1 MLSTIIVVPFLSGN
15 LLAEE
20 GGDQE
25 WVISFDIQQR
35 NNYIWDGR
43 RTEGTEKLE
52 EEYNELKEIQNR
64 YRLNPNIFII
74 DGYYCTDTH
83 LKTFAPQ
90 IHNQF
95 VELNSK
101 LESLKSDAKLASDS
115 TRLVTL
121 NKEIQQLRALL
132 PPKIDFENYLWHTY
146 CRGLE
151 EDVDARIVVPQADCS
166 CCKGTG
172 KIPCRLCGGKGK
184 VGFYNPSIDV
194 IDPDSK
200 TRKEYRR
207 RDRERNKKYYEHMK
221 EPKRSKKTTRNSS
234 PSMPGMM
241 GSFGRLDGES
251 EKEDRREEILR
262 KKEEDKRIR
271 QAKMEER
278 RRKNKQIECAICK
291 GRGWCACPNC
301 VLVDKP
307 QYATSA
313 KILYMPRWGKLKSEK
328 WH

>member
-1 MLSTIIVVPFLSGN
+1 M
-15 LLAEE
+15 AEE
-20 GGDQE
+20 GSDQE
-25 WVISFDIQQR
+25 WVISFDVQQR
-35 NNYIWDGR
+35 NNYIWDGK
-43 RTEGTEKLE
+43 RTKGTKKLE
-52 EEYNELKEIQNR
+52 EEYNELKEIQNT

-90 IHNQF
+90 IYTRF
-95 VELNSK
+95 IELNSK
-101 LESLKSDAKLASDS
+101 LESLESNEKFSSS
-115 TRLVTL
+115 SSHLVAL
-121 NKEIQQLRALL
+121 KEEIQQLRSSL
-132 PPKIDFENYLWHTY
+132 PPKINFGNYLWHTY

-151 EDVDARIVVPQADCS
+151 RDVDGRIIVPQADCS

-172 KIPCRLCGGKGK
+172 KIPCPLCGGKGK

-207 RDRERNKKYYEHMK
+207 RELDRNKKYHERMK
-221 EPKRSKKTTRNSS
+221 APKRRKRTTQDSI

-241 GSFGRLDGES
+241 TFFGRDSEF
-251 EKEDRREEILR
+251 EKEHHREEILS
-262 KKEEDKRIR
+262 KKEQDKRER

-278 RRKNKQIECAICK
+278 RRKNEQIECAICK
-291 GRGWCACPNC
+291 GRGWCACPDC
-301 VLVDKP
+301 VLVGKP
-307 QYATSA
+307 QYAASA
-313 KILYMPRWGKLKSEK
+313 KIPYMPRWSKLKTEK